1 MIYVDL
7 AFLWLYVVAT
17 YEYYI
22 INNNLWAVA
31 THGHLTSLE
40 HKSKYTHKQ
49 ARHAWRA
56 NNRIYFGR

>member
-22 INNNLWAVA
+22 INNNLW
-31 THGHLTSLE
+31 
-40 HKSKYTHKQ
+40 
-49 ARHAWRA
+49 
-56 NNRIYFGR
+56 